1 MTLDLVVQRVGAAL
15 GRGHA
20 LFSPSPLEVGSSL
33 SASGQSLENVG
44 QRVGAQA
51 QMLDARGAFGREFG
65 AAAGRLGGRIAA
77 AGGADQLLGGAMS
90 GAAGDDAAGRG
101 QSGNVVNAAAGDT
114 ARTGPYANTP
124 AGQQALLMALRD
136 RVDDQRKVIAAY
148 RARDAQYAAK
158 IRALAYQQQRG
169 GAGMGGLGQAF
180 SGLGQQMRPGGG
192 SSGGGG
198 GGGLSG
204 LSSLGGLF
212 KNAGNTNSSANGT
225 AGPAALITSAG
236 TVGDLDGRQTQVAKD
251 IVAEGL
257 RRGIPFKGLVIGV
270 ATALQESSLRE
281 LANRSVP
288 ESMQIPHDGVG
299 KDHDSVGPFQ
309 QRQSWGA
316 TADLMNSRTS
326 AGKFFAALQK
336 VAGWQN
342 MSHAEAAQAVQRSA
356 FPSAYAKHVAHADRI
371 VRALTGATT

>member
-33 SASGQSLENVG
+33 AASGQSLENVG

-77 AGGADQLLGGAMS
+77 TGGADQLLGGAMA
-90 GAAGDDAAGRG
+90 GAAGDDAAGRN
-101 QSGNVVNAAAGDT
+101 QSGSVVNAAAGDT

-158 IRALAYQQQRG
+158 IRALAYQQRG
-169 GAGMGGLGQAF
+169 GGGMGGGMGQAF

-204 LSSLGGLF
+204 LGGLGGLF
-212 KNAGNTNSSANGT
+212 KNAGNTNSAAPGT
-225 AGPAALITSAG
+225 AGLGALGMADDGSNGLGGPAAKAALSKQG
-236 TVGDLDGRQTQVAKD
+236 TPYVWGAKGPRFFDCSGLTKWAWGQVGVPLGDDTYAQIRQGTPIQQGQVRAGDLIFPLTSFGADGKPGPGHVMMAISSTQVVHAPQTGDVVK
-251 IVAEGL
+251 ISPMPAGYVA
-257 RRGIPFKGLVIGV
+257 RRP
-270 ATALQESSLRE
+270 R
-281 LANRSVP
+281 
-288 ESMQIPHDGVG
+288 
-299 KDHDSVGPFQ
+299 
-309 QRQSWGA
+309 
-316 TADLMNSRTS
+316 
-326 AGKFFAALQK
+326 
-336 VAGWQN
+336 
-342 MSHAEAAQAVQRSA
+342 
-356 FPSAYAKHVAHADRI
+356 
-371 VRALTGATT
+371 